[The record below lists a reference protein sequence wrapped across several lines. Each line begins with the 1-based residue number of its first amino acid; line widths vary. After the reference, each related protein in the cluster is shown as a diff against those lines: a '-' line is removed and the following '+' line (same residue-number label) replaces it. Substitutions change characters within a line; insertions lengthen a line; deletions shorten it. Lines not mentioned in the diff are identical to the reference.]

1 MAKNK
6 NNVPVAA
13 PVDAKA
19 QKKAAKESKKLAKE
33 KDKKAAKKAKP
44 QAVKRS
50 RAKETLSELKK
61 VNWPSFGTVC
71 KNTGM
76 VLAVVLIFGLVLLGI
91 NSLLGW
97 LIKLIMGIGA

>member
-6 NNVPVAA
+6 KNVPAAA

-19 QKKAAKESKKLAKE
+19 QKKADKESKKLAK
-33 KDKKAAKKAKP
+33 DKKSTKKVKP
-44 QAVKRS
+44 LAVKRS
-50 RAKETLSELKK
+50 RAKETISELKK

-71 KNTGM
+71 KHTGM
-76 VLAVVLIFGLVLLGI
+76 VLAVVLIFGVVLLGV